1 LQGDGNEKLSNEIR
15 DGAPATYL
23 VRNAISRSSKKGHPM
38 CGIAGWVSYGGEVKA
53 RWDVI
58 AKMTETMALRG
69 PDAKGIFIDRHVGL
83 GHRRLAVIDLAGG
96 VQPMQA
102 EEEGRVVASLVYTGE
117 VYNFVELRD
126 ELKHL
131 GHRFKTR
138 SDTEVVLRG
147 YLQWGDKIAERLNGM
162 FAFAIWDVATEELF
176 LVRDRMGVKPLFY
189 YPTADGVLF
198 GSEPKAI
205 LAHPS
210 VRPRVNKDGLREI
223 LVLAKNPEV
232 TVYSGMH
239 EVRPGQV
246 VRVNRNGITKRRY
259 WTLTA
264 REHQDDLPRTIRTV
278 TELLEDIVQRQI
290 VADVPLCSLLSGGLD
305 SSSVTALADRAIF
318 IRQGGRIRSFSVD
331 FADHGSAFVPSDF
344 HKSSDTPFVR
354 DFVAQIGCDHTE
366 VVLDSRALADSKL
379 NRAVLR
385 ASDFPLSV
393 SGDMF
398 SSLYRLFQAVRTE
411 STVALSG
418 ESADEVFGGYSWFHD
433 PKAVEAATFPWLA
446 TTGSTFDGTQVLDA
460 DLLQRL
466 HLPEFVA
473 DSYAQAIAETP
484 TCDGEDALE
493 RRMRQIS
500 YLHLTRFVQFLLDR
514 KDRMS
519 MAVGLEVRVP
529 FCDHRLVE
537 YVFNIPWHLKT
548 FDGRE
553 KSILRAATR
562 ELLPDS
568 IVERQKSPYPSTQDP
583 AYESAVRA
591 DVAEILADRSH
602 PGAPLLNRKAL
613 EDMLD
618 RPLRNTS
625 SLSERAGFERAR
637 SIGAWV
643 KDYGV
648 ELDP

>member
-1 LQGDGNEKLSNEIR
+1 
-15 DGAPATYL
+15 
-23 VRNAISRSSKKGHPM
+23 M
-38 CGIAGWVSYGGEVKA
+38 CGIAGWVSYEGDVKA
-53 RWDVI
+53 QWDVI
-58 AKMTETMALRG
+58 ATMTETMALRG
-69 PDAKGIFIDRHVGL
+69 PDAKGMFIDRHVGL

-117 VYNFVELRD
+117 VYNFVELRE
-126 ELKHL
+126 ELKRL
-131 GHRFKTR
+131 GHHFKTC

-147 YLQWGDKIAERLNGM
+147 YLQWGDQVTERLNGM
-162 FAFAIWDVATEELF
+162 FAFAIWDVVTQELF
-176 LVRDRMGVKPLFY
+176 LIRDRMGVKPLFY
-189 YPTADGVLF
+189 YPMADGVLF

-210 VRPRVNKDGLREI
+210 VRPRVNVDGLREM

-232 TVYSGMH
+232 TIYAGMC

-259 WTLTA
+259 WALTA
-264 REHQDDLPRTIRTV
+264 REHEDDLPQTISTV
-278 TELLEDIVQRQI
+278 AELLEDIIQRQI

-305 SSSVTALADRAIF
+305 SSSVTALAHRAIF

-331 FADHGSAFVPSDF
+331 FADHGADFVANDMQ
-344 HKSSDTPFVR
+344 KSSDAPFVR

-366 VVLDSRALADSKL
+366 VVLDSGELADREL
-379 NRAVLR
+379 NRAVLHAR
-385 ASDFPLSV
+385 DFPLSL

-398 SSLYRLFQAVRTE
+398 SSLYRLFQAVRAE

-418 ESADEVFGGYSWFHD
+418 ESADEVFGGYAWFHD
-433 PKAVEAATFPWLA
+433 PQAVEAAMFPWLV
-446 TTGSTFDGTQVLDA
+446 TTGGAFDGTQVLDA
-460 DLLQRL
+460 GLLARL
-466 HLPEFVA
+466 KLPEFAA

-484 TCDGEDALE
+484 VCDGEDAGE
-493 RRMRQIS
+493 RRMREIS
-500 YLHLTRFVQFLLDR
+500 YLHLTRFVQYLLDR

-568 IVERQKSPYPSTQDP
+568 IVNRQKSPYPSTQDP
-583 AYESAVRA
+583 AYEKAVRA
-591 DVAEILADRSH
+591 DVAEVLADRSH
-602 PGAPLLNRKAL
+602 PAAPLLNRKVL
-613 EDMLD
+613 DGMLV
-618 RPLRNTS
+618 RPLGNTS
-625 SLSERAGFERAR
+625 TLADRAGLERAR

-648 ELDP
+648 ELSL

>member
-1 LQGDGNEKLSNEIR
+1 
-15 DGAPATYL
+15 
-23 VRNAISRSSKKGHPM
+23 M
-38 CGIAGWVSYGGEVKA
+38 CGMAGWVSYDGNLKEQ
-53 RWDVI
+53 RDVI
-58 AKMTETMALRG
+58 TAMTKTMACRG
-69 PDAKGIFIDRHVGL
+69 PDAGGVFIDRHVGL

-96 VQPMQA
+96 AQPMEV
-102 EEEGRVVASLVYTGE
+102 EEADHTTVSLIYTGE

-126 ELKHL
+126 ELKRL
-131 GHRFKTR
+131 GHRFRTC
-138 SDTEVVLRG
+138 SDTEVVLHG
-147 YLQWGDKIAERLNGM
+147 YLQWGDKVVERLNGM
-162 FAFAIWDVATEELF
+162 FAFAIWDVVTEELF

-210 VRPRVNKDGLREI
+210 VRPRVNKDGFREI
-223 LVLAKNPEV
+223 LVLAKNPEA
-232 TVYSGMH
+232 TIYAGMH

-259 WTLTA
+259 WMLTA
-264 REHQDDLPRTIRTV
+264 REHEDDLPRTIRTV
-278 TELLEDIVQRQI
+278 TELLEDIVRRQI

-305 SSSVTALADRAIF
+305 SSAVTAMAHRAIAVQ
-318 IRQGGRIRSFSVD
+318 QGGRIRSFSVD
-331 FADHGSAFVPSDF
+331 FTNHGAAFVAGEF

-354 DFVAQIGCDHTE
+354 EFVAQVGCDHTE
-366 VVLDSRALADSKL
+366 VVLDSRELADPDL
-379 NRAVLR
+379 NRAVMQ
-385 ASDFPLSV
+385 ASDFPLSI

-398 SSLYRLFQAVRTE
+398 SSLYRLFQAVRAE

-418 ESADEVFGGYSWFHD
+418 ESADEVFGGYPWFHD
-433 PKAVEAATFPWLA
+433 PEAIEAAAFPWLA
-446 TTGSTFDGTQVLDA
+446 TTGSTFDGAQVLDA
-460 DLLQRL
+460 DLLERL
-466 HLPEFVA
+466 NLPEFEA
-473 DSYAQAIAETP
+473 DSYAQAIDETP
-484 TCDGEDALE
+484 LHNGEDAVE
-493 RRMRQIS
+493 RRMREIS

-562 ELLPDS
+562 KLLPDS
-568 IVERQKSPYPSTQDP
+568 IVEREKNPYPSTQDP
-583 AYESAVRA
+583 AYEKAIRA

-602 PGAPLLNRKAL
+602 PAAPLLNRKVL
-613 EDMLD
+613 EDMLA
-618 RPLRNTS
+618 RPLGNTS
-625 SLSERAGFERAR
+625 SLPDRVGLERAR

-643 KDYGV
+643 KDYRV
-648 ELDP
+648 ELDL

>member
-1 LQGDGNEKLSNEIR
+1 
-15 DGAPATYL
+15 
-23 VRNAISRSSKKGHPM
+23 M
-38 CGIAGWVSYGGEVKA
+38 CGIAGWVSYEGDVKA
-53 RWDVI
+53 QWDVI
-58 AKMTETMALRG
+58 ATMTETMALRG
-69 PDAKGIFIDRHVGL
+69 PDAKGMFIDRHVGL

-117 VYNFVELRD
+117 VYNFVELRE
-126 ELKHL
+126 ELKRL
-131 GHRFKTR
+131 GHHFKTC

-147 YLQWGDKIAERLNGM
+147 YLQWGDQVTERLNGM
-162 FAFAIWDVATEELF
+162 FAFAIWDVVTQELF
-176 LVRDRMGVKPLFY
+176 LIRDRMGVKPLFY
-189 YPTADGVLF
+189 YPMVDGVLF

-210 VRPRVNKDGLREI
+210 VRPRVNVDGLREM

-232 TVYSGMH
+232 TIYAGMC

-259 WTLTA
+259 WALTA
-264 REHQDDLPRTIRTV
+264 REHEDDLPQTISTV
-278 TELLEDIVQRQI
+278 AELLEDIIQRQI

-305 SSSVTALADRAIF
+305 SSSVTALAHRAIF

-331 FADHGSAFVPSDF
+331 FADHGADFVANDMQ
-344 HKSSDTPFVR
+344 KSSDAPFVR
-354 DFVAQIGCDHTE
+354 DFVAQFGCDHTE
-366 VVLDSRALADSKL
+366 VVLDSGELADREL
-379 NRAVLR
+379 NRAVLHAR
-385 ASDFPLSV
+385 DFPLSL

-398 SSLYRLFQAVRTE
+398 SSLYRLFQAVRAE

-418 ESADEVFGGYSWFHD
+418 ESADEVFGGYAWFHD
-433 PKAVEAATFPWLA
+433 PQAVEAAMFPWLV
-446 TTGSTFDGTQVLDA
+446 TTGGAFDGTQVLDA
-460 DLLQRL
+460 GLLARL
-466 HLPEFVA
+466 KLPEFAA

-484 TCDGEDALE
+484 VCDGEDAGE
-493 RRMRQIS
+493 RRMREIS
-500 YLHLTRFVQFLLDR
+500 YLHLTRFVQYLLDR

-568 IVERQKSPYPSTQDP
+568 IVNRQKSPYPSTQDP
-583 AYESAVRA
+583 AYEKAVRA
-591 DVAEILADRSH
+591 DVAEVLADRSH
-602 PGAPLLNRKAL
+602 PAAPLLNRKVL
-613 EDMLD
+613 DGMLV
-618 RPLRNTS
+618 RPLGNTS
-625 SLSERAGFERAR
+625 TLADRAGLERAR

-648 ELDP
+648 ELSL

>member
-1 LQGDGNEKLSNEIR
+1 
-15 DGAPATYL
+15 
-23 VRNAISRSSKKGHPM
+23 M
-38 CGIAGWVSYGGEVKA
+38 CGIAGWVSYDGDVKA
-53 RWDVI
+53 QWDVI
-58 AKMTETMALRG
+58 ATMTETMALRG
-69 PDAKGIFIDRHVGL
+69 PDAKGMFIDRHVGL

-117 VYNFVELRD
+117 VYNFVELRE
-126 ELKHL
+126 ELKRL
-131 GHRFKTR
+131 GHHFKTC

-147 YLQWGDKIAERLNGM
+147 YLQWGDQVTERLNGM
-162 FAFAIWDVATEELF
+162 FAFAIWDVVTQELF
-176 LVRDRMGVKPLFY
+176 LIRDRMGVKPLFY
-189 YPTADGVLF
+189 YPMADGVLF

-210 VRPRVNKDGLREI
+210 VRPRVDVDGLREM

-232 TVYSGMH
+232 TIYAGMC

-259 WTLTA
+259 WALTA
-264 REHQDDLPRTIRTV
+264 REHEDDLPRTISTV
-278 TELLEDIVQRQI
+278 AELLEDIIQRQI

-305 SSSVTALADRAIF
+305 SSSVTALAHRAIF

-331 FADHGSAFVPSDF
+331 FADHGADFVANDMQ
-344 HKSSDTPFVR
+344 KSSDAPFVR

-366 VVLDSRALADSKL
+366 VVLDSGELADREL
-379 NRAVLR
+379 NRAVLHAR
-385 ASDFPLSV
+385 DFPLSL

-398 SSLYRLFQAVRTE
+398 SSLYRLFQAVRAE

-418 ESADEVFGGYSWFHD
+418 ESADEVFGGYAWFHD
-433 PKAVEAATFPWLA
+433 PQAVEAATFPWLV
-446 TTGSTFDGTQVLDA
+446 TTGGAFDGTQVLDA
-460 DLLQRL
+460 GLLARL
-466 HLPEFVA
+466 KLPEFAA

-484 TCDGEDALE
+484 VCDGEDAGE
-493 RRMRQIS
+493 RRMREMS
-500 YLHLTRFVQFLLDR
+500 YLHLTRFVQYLLDR

-568 IVERQKSPYPSTQDP
+568 IVNRQKSPYPSTQDP
-583 AYESAVRA
+583 AYEKAVRA
-591 DVAEILADRSH
+591 DVAEMLADRSH
-602 PGAPLLNRKAL
+602 PAAPLLNKKVL
-613 EDMLD
+613 DGMLV
-618 RPLRNTS
+618 RPLGNTS
-625 SLSERAGFERAR
+625 TLADRAGLERRAQ
-637 SIGAWV
+637 SAPG
-643 KDYGV
+643 
-648 ELDP
+648 

>member
-1 LQGDGNEKLSNEIR
+1 
-15 DGAPATYL
+15 
-23 VRNAISRSSKKGHPM
+23 M
-38 CGIAGWVSYGGEVKA
+38 CGIAGCVSYDGDLRSHK
-53 RWDVI
+53 DVI
-58 AKMTETMALRG
+58 AAMTETMARRG
-69 PDAKGIFIDRHVGL
+69 PDAGGVWIDRHVGL
-83 GHRRLAVIDLAGG
+83 GHRRLAIIDLAGG
-96 VQPMQA
+96 AQPMQA
-102 EEEGRVVASLVYTGE
+102 EEEGRICASLIYTGE

-126 ELKHL
+126 ELRQL

-147 YLQWGDKIAERLNGM
+147 YLQWGDEVVERLNGM
-162 FAFAIWDVATEELF
+162 FAFAIWDVRTEELL

-205 LAHPS
+205 LAHPT
-210 VRPRVNKDGLREI
+210 VQPRVNKDGFREI
-223 LVLAKNPEV
+223 LVLAKNPESTIYV
-232 TVYSGMH
+232 GMH

-246 VRVNRNGITKRRY
+246 VRVNRNGLTKRRY
-259 WTLTA
+259 WMLTA
-264 REHQDDLPRTIRTV
+264 HEHEDDLPRTIRTV
-278 TELLEDIVQRQI
+278 TELLEDTVRRQI

-305 SSSVTALADRAIF
+305 SSAVTAMAHRAIGAQ
-318 IRQGGRIRSFSVD
+318 QGERIRSFSVE
-331 FADHGSAFVPSDF
+331 FADHGAAFVAGEF

-354 DFVAQIGCDHTE
+354 DFVAHVCCDHTE
-366 VVLDSRALADSKL
+366 VVLDSQELADRDL
-379 NRAVLR
+379 NRAVMQ

-398 SSLYRLFQAVRTE
+398 SSLYRLFQAVRAE

-418 ESADEVFGGYSWFHD
+418 ESADEVFGGYPWFHD
-433 PKAVEAATFPWLA
+433 PKAVDAATFPWLA
-446 TTGSTFDGTQVLDA
+446 TTGSTFAGTQVLDP
-460 DLLQRL
+460 DLLDRL
-466 HLPEFVA
+466 NLPEFQA

-484 TCDGEDALE
+484 VHKGEDAVE
-493 RRMRQIS
+493 RRMREIS

-562 ELLPDS
+562 QLLPNS
-568 IVERQKSPYPSTQDP
+568 IVERQKNPYPSTQDP
-583 AYESAVRA
+583 AYEKAVRA
-591 DVAEILADRSH
+591 EVAEILADRSH
-602 PGAPLLNRKAL
+602 PATSSLNRKVI
-613 EDMLD
+613 EDMLA
-618 RPLRNTS
+618 RPVGATS
-625 SLSERAGFERAR
+625 SLPERAGLERAR
-637 SIGAWV
+637 SISAWV

-648 ELDP
+648 LLDL